1 MIKCDFNYFT
11 QRVGVLNEMARPS
24 KLLAG
29 ESGAKMSEY
38 IKKIGSIMKAGGT
51 IEDYYDIETGERG
64 PKYVPGYAGSVQN
77 RVYRYIVFTIGEFEG
92 IDVKF
97 DTTARQTAK
106 GFTKGMTK
114 DGEIMPAAIADTI
127 PLIALNLLGI
137 TDKTATATGFTA
149 NELLSKGFAKWAS
162 ENPEKVSSPEFT
174 NELLDPQNIL
184 GYLKDNRSSKTGS
197 GRLKDEKLKAAHGA
211 ESVEEIHDT
220 SQRIQPLIKRINAL
234 MKAEL
239 MKKNPSISSDNV
251 VDQDT
256 FNITYILYNLESYI
270 TLKKTIDGILGVDFE
285 KVGKFDITEAETIR
299 TLNDQLENPLPE
311 MALLSLASFETN
323 EDGNTF
329 LHTMYE
335 DFEDFIEDGISR
347 EDFES
352 TMRDYIEYSG
362 LPDYNT
368 PFLKYLATELLPKNI
383 SSEDFPGYP
392 QHILD
397 QVLGDSPENWE
408 AFSKYYEYKENEK
421 HRKSEERSARSDMGG
436 YEDYKGFLPDVRR
449 GYQEFLNRW
458 KQIYETRQKNYVK
471 GLYVDDDDNQLYPD
485 EGKQKYVGDVDKS
498 ELEQGIKF
506 ATSGNVMD
514 EIQKR
519 KKQKRYAESNE
530 SYVMNY
536 MSEQV
541 SKDRFKPKGEF
552 KDRGF
557 RKLNYLE
564 WLDKNS

>member
-1 MIKCDFNYFT
+1 MIKCDFNYYT
-11 QRVGVLNEMARPS
+11 QRAEVLNEMARPS
-24 KLLAG
+24 KLLSGAG
-29 ESGAKMSEY
+29 GAKMGEY
-38 IKKIGSIMKAGGT
+38 IKKVGAIIKAGGNYM
-51 IEDYYDIETGERG
+51 DSDIETGNTEE
-64 PKYVPGYAGSVQN
+64 KYIPGYAGNPQN
-77 RVYRYIVFTIGEFEG
+77 RVYRYVINAILDFEG
-92 IDVKF
+92 ISPKF
-97 DTTARQTAK
+97 EDDAIRQTASGLSK
-106 GFTKGMTK
+106 QGGGTDATVSG
-114 DGEIMPAAIADTI
+114 
-127 PLIALNLLGI
+127 ALKLLGI
-137 TDKTATATGFTA
+137 TDKTATATGMNSGEIFRKA
-149 NELLSKGFAKWAS
+149 IAKWTS
-162 ENPEKVSSPEFT
+162 ENEEKVTSKEFEDRITSPQE
-174 NELLDPQNIL
+174 IL
-184 GYLKDNRSSKTGS
+184 FYLKHNRSSPTGS

-234 MKAEL
+234 MRAEL
-239 MKKNPSISSDNV
+239 MKKNPSISSDNI

-270 TLKKTIDGILGVDFE
+270 ALKKTIDGILGVDFE
-285 KVGKFDITEAETIR
+285 KIGKFDITEAETIR

-362 LPDYNT
+362 LPDYNS

-485 EGKQKYVGDVDKS
+485 EGKRKYVGDVDKS
-498 ELEQGIKF
+498 ELEQGVKF

-536 MSEQV
+536 MTEQV
-541 SKDRFKPKGEF
+541 SKDKFKPKGEF
-552 KDRGF
+552 KSRGF
-557 RKLNYLE
+557 KKLNYLE
-564 WLDKNS
+564 WLEKNS

>member
-1 MIKCDFNYFT
+1 MIKCDFNYYI
-11 QRVGVLNEMARPS
+11 QRAEVLNEMARPS
-24 KLLAG
+24 KLLSGAG
-29 ESGAKMSEY
+29 GAKMGEY
-38 IKKIGSIMKAGGT
+38 IKKVGAIIKAGGNYM
-51 IEDYYDIETGERG
+51 DSDIETGNTEE
-64 PKYVPGYAGSVQN
+64 KYIPGYAGNPQN
-77 RVYRYIVFTIGEFEG
+77 RVYRYVINAILDFEG
-92 IDVKF
+92 ISPKF
-97 DTTARQTAK
+97 EDDAIRQTASGLSK
-106 GFTKGMTK
+106 QGGGTDATVSG
-114 DGEIMPAAIADTI
+114 
-127 PLIALNLLGI
+127 ALKLLGI
-137 TDKTATATGFTA
+137 TDKTATATGMNSGEIFRKA
-149 NELLSKGFAKWAS
+149 IAKWTS
-162 ENPEKVSSPEFT
+162 ENEEKVTSKEFEDRITSPQE
-174 NELLDPQNIL
+174 IL
-184 GYLKDNRSSKTGS
+184 FYLKHNRSSPTGS

-220 SQRIQPLIKRINAL
+220 SQRIQPLIKKINAL

-270 TLKKTIDGILGVDFE
+270 ALKKTIDGILGVDFE

-352 TMRDYIEYSG
+352 TMGDYIEYSG

-421 HRKSEERSARSDMGG
+421 HRKSEERSARSHMGG
-436 YEDYKGFLPDVRR
+436 YDDYKGFLPDVRR

-498 ELEQGIKF
+498 ELEQGVKF

-536 MSEQV
+536 MTEQV
-541 SKDRFKPKGEF
+541 SKDKFKPKGEF
-552 KDRGF
+552 KSRGF
-557 RKLNYLE
+557 KKMNYLE
-564 WLDKNS
+564 WLEKNS